1 MIDIHTHI
9 LPELDDG
16 SRSVKESLEMLGMLS
31 KQGVDT
37 VVATPHFY
45 IDNTNPNQFL
55 EDREKSIEKL
65 KKGLAGIK
73 KRPRIAV
80 GAEVQFY
87 PGLYNMEE
95 IDSFCLGKT
104 KYLLVEMPF
113 SAWTQHTYHA
123 LGHLYT
129 ERGIVPVIAHVERY
143 AEFQEDWAF
152 ISRLKAAHALIQ
164 VNASFFIE
172 RATRRKAVTLF
183 KKDGINFIGSD
194 AHGVEYRTPDIDKAV
209 EVIRKKLGVRGI
221 DVLDYWENRITE
233 NMTTF

>member
-16 SRSVKESLEMLGMLS
+16 SRSVNESVDMLGMLS

-45 IDNTNPNQFL
+45 IDNTNPNEFL
-55 EDREKSIEKL
+55 EEREKSIEKL
-65 KKGLAGIK
+65 KKALTGIDN
-73 KRPRIAV
+73 RPHIAV

-87 PGLYNMEE
+87 PGLYNLEE
-95 IDSFCLGKT
+95 IHKFCLGGT
-104 KYLLVEMPF
+104 RYLLVEMPF
-113 SAWTQHTYHA
+113 SAWTMHTYHA
-123 LGHLYT
+123 LEHLYT

-143 AEFQEDWAF
+143 ADFQEDGDF
-152 ISRLKAAHALIQ
+152 INRLKSVHALIQ

-172 RATRRKAVTLF
+172 RPARRKAVALF

-194 AHGVEYRTPDIDKAV
+194 AHSVEYRPPNIGEAF
-209 EVIRKKLGVRGI
+209 EIIEKKLGKRGL
-221 DVLDYWENRITE
+221 DVLEYWEYKIKE
-233 NMTTF
+233 NMTIF